1 MEIMALHGR
10 DYAVFHYAKLGL
22 PQRAILLSC
31 PHPKKLWEIMQQE
44 NGEIVAARGRFVGS
58 KSGRLLARRIAAS
71 RLCRAAAA
79 LALSF
84 LGVVTA
90 FGIAPDT
97 VTEPLKQTPVM
108 VELALPGAN
117 PADLP
122 VEGYWREERIQRRD
136 TLAAVLER
144 LGAHDAEALQQLR
157 SQRAARALNQLAP
170 GRTVRAQ
177 LTAEGRLLELHYR
190 NGGSVLTAERQGGGF
205 RIAEHPADLERRVLM
220 KSAEIRTSLFSASDA
235 AGLSDAIASQLA
247 DIFSTDIDFHRDLR
261 RGDHFSVVYEMFHD
275 RGEPVRAGR
284 VLAAEFIN
292 VGRLYRA
299 VYFQYDEKQGGY
311 YTPDG
316 RNIRKAFL
324 RSPLEYSRISSGFSS
339 SRFHPI
345 LGQWRAHRGIDYAA
359 PHGTRVRATGD
370 GVVEFAGRDH
380 RGYGNL
386 VVLRHQSK
394 YTTWYGH
401 LSGFAKGL
409 RKGMRISQSE
419 AIGYVGATGLAT
431 GPHLHYEFRI
441 NDVHQ
446 NPLRIVMPPA
456 PPISA
461 ELKPAFEA
469 QIEPVMAQ
477 LKLLRST
484 HLAQLD

>member
-1 MEIMALHGR
+1 MSGHCAL
-10 DYAVFHYAKLGL
+10 FHYAKLGL
-22 PQRAILLSC
+22 PWRVILLSW
-31 PHPKKLWEIMQQE
+31 PHPKNHWEIMQQE
-44 NGEIVAARGRFVGS
+44 NGEIVAARGRIVGHQAG
-58 KSGRLLARRIAAS
+58 KILVGRIARS

-79 LALSF
+79 IVLPF
-84 LGVVTA
+84 VGVVAA

-97 VTEPLKQTPVM
+97 VTEPLKQKPV
-108 VELALPGAN
+108 VLELALPTAGSGDA
-117 PADLP
+117 AA
-122 VEGYWREERIQRRD
+122 EGYWREEPIRRGD
-136 TLAAVLER
+136 TLASLLER
-144 LGAHDAEALQQLR
+144 LGAHDPEALQQLHSRRAPR
-157 SQRAARALNQLAP
+157 SLHQLVP
-170 GRTVRAQ
+170 GQTIRAQ

-190 NGGSVLTAERQGGGF
+190 NGSNVLTVKRRGEE
-205 RIAEHPADLERRVLM
+205 ISVAEHPAELERRVLM
-220 KSAEIRTSLFSASDA
+220 KSAEIRTSLFSASDS
-235 AGLSDAIASQLA
+235 AGLADSIAMQLA

-261 RGDHFSVVYEMFHD
+261 RGDHFSVVYEMFYD

-299 VYFQYDEKQGGY
+299 VYYQYDEKRGGY

-316 RNIRKAFL
+316 RNVRKAFL
-324 RSPLEYSRISSGFSS
+324 RSPLEYSRITSGFSR
-339 SRFHPI
+339 SRYHPI
-345 LGQWRAHRGIDYAA
+345 LGTWRAHQGIDYAA

-386 VVLRHQSK
+386 VVLRHQSR

-409 RKGMRISQSE
+409 RRGVRVAQSE
-419 AIGYVGATGLAT
+419 TIGYVGATGLAT

-441 NDVHQ
+441 NNVHQ
-446 NPLRIVMPPA
+446 NPLRVVMPPA

-461 ELKPAFEA
+461 ELKPAFERA
-469 QIEPVMAQ
+469 VEPLVQQ

-484 HLAQLD
+484 HLARLD